1 MSVAAEIKQD
11 QNDSKKLT
19 LEEIIQISGL
29 SYGIADASYRL
40 IDNETGD
47 YTLLFETGRLAR
59 GIEVSFDQE
68 NILLR
73 LSLPTSREE
82 IHCFYETIRKICDR
96 KETRQF
102 LHEEEWKDLDEI
114 PGLIENDI
122 RASIGALEDLR
133 EKVEENEYKHFQIF
147 GICFPISLGK
157 RELEEIANDLDRF
170 ADFMNR
176 LQSMNVYY
184 SAPKVY
190 DVRGRLTG
198 IYFTDANLPTVFPTE
213 PYIVMNQVEGIE
225 EWYVMLKDQR
235 TIPYQD
241 FIGFIRDMEYFDAD
255 HILFVLTEEEV
266 QMLADH
272 YAVEI

>member
-1 MSVAAEIKQD
+1 V
-11 QNDSKKLT
+11 
-19 LEEIIQISGL
+19 
-29 SYGIADASYRL
+29 
-40 IDNETGD
+40 
-47 YTLLFETGRLAR
+47 
-59 GIEVSFDQE
+59 
-68 NILLR
+68 
-73 LSLPTSREE
+73 
-82 IHCFYETIRKICDR
+82 
-96 KETRQF
+96 
-102 LHEEEWKDLDEI
+102 
-114 PGLIENDI
+114 
-122 RASIGALEDLR
+122 
-133 EKVEENEYKHFQIF
+133 QIF
-147 GICFPISLGK
+147 GVCFPISLGK
-157 RELEEIANDLDRF
+157 RELEEIANDLDQF

>member
-1 MSVAAEIKQD
+1 MRR
-11 QNDSKKLT
+11 N
-19 LEEIIQISGL
+19 G
-29 SYGIADASYRL
+29 
-40 IDNETGD
+40 
-47 YTLLFETGRLAR
+47 
-59 GIEVSFDQE
+59 
-68 NILLR
+68 
-73 LSLPTSREE
+73 
-82 IHCFYETIRKICDR
+82 KI
-96 KETRQF
+96 
-102 LHEEEWKDLDEI
+102 WIEI

-213 PYIVMNQVEGIE
+213 PYIVMNPGGRNRGMVCYVERPE
-225 EWYVMLKDQR
+225 DYTVS
-235 TIPYQD
+235 
-241 FIGFIRDMEYFDAD
+241 GFYWI
-255 HILFVLTEEEV
+255 HP
-266 QMLADH
+266 
-272 YAVEI
+272 